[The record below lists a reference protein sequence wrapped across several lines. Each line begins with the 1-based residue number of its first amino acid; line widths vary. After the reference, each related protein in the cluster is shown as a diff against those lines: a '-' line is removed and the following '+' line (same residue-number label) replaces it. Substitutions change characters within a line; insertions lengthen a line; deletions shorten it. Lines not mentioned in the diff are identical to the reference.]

1 MSDVFVPRH
10 LLDTSQHLY
19 LSRSSCM
26 HYFSHVLQLS
36 FILSSIET
44 CFITFMHLY
53 GFLVPPWSS
62 LIIFM
67 FLGWSFIVSY
77 TLCQSWQKGGEI
89 VENMWFLSKILR
101 VLGVL
106 TSFFLYTSLVTMFTY
121 IVLIFDD
128 VCLLHLSLH
137 VLFLFY
143 LYTHVSTCMQ
153 FIISVSHKDALM
165 SFV

>member
-1 MSDVFVPRH
+1 MLCVCVCVCFGIYVH
-10 LLDTSQHLY
+10 NIFLVEILV
-19 LSRSSCM
+19 
-26 HYFSHVLQLS
+26 SHVLHPS
-36 FILSSIET
+36 IILSSIAH

-77 TLCQSWQKGGEI
+77 TLCQLWQKGGEI

-101 VLGVL
+101 VLGML

-128 VCLLHLSLH
+128 VCLLHLSLY

-153 FIISVSHKDALM
+153 SIISVSHKDALM